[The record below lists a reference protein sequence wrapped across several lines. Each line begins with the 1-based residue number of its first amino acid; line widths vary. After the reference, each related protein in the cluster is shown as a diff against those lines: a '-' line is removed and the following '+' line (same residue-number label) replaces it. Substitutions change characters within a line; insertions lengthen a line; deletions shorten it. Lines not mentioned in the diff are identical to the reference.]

1 MRTPILQ
8 RHGLES
14 QALVAFLTGA
24 PIVSLSAASGGFFP
38 PAWGWATIGFALAA
52 AAVLALAD
60 TVELGTVDV
69 VALVALTSF
78 LAWIALSL
86 VWSESP
92 TRTVLELQ
100 RALVYVAAL
109 AALLL
114 AVRRSCWRT
123 ALAGVLVAVSMLAL
137 YGLATRLLPDVF
149 GYERGGPY
157 QLSRPVG
164 YWNALGLLAAMG
176 VVLALGWAA
185 HARAREVR
193 AAAAAAVPALVVT
206 LYFTFSRGA
215 WVGLVIALVV
225 LFVFDPR
232 RSRAAAV
239 LVAILPF
246 TAAAVAL
253 ASQSDGLTRANAPL
267 AQAIRDG
274 HRLGLAIV
282 LLCAGASV
290 AASAVDRVGSELFR
304 RPNLRPPAGI
314 AALALGAVAAAGLL
328 AWGGGPGALADRAY
342 DAFVGPPALGKDDLN
357 ARLLSASGNSRADY
371 WRVALETTK
380 TEPLVGTGAG
390 TFELSW
396 YRDRPGHGTV
406 RDAHNI
412 YLEVLAELGP
422 VGLAL
427 LVTAL
432 AAPLAALAR
441 TREPLAAA
449 GGAAYVAYLAHAGL
463 DWDWELPA
471 VTLAAFGCAASV
483 FASARTGSTPLR
495 PGPRAAALAAS
506 GLVAAAGVA
515 GYLGASAL
523 ADSTSAFENG
533 AYVRARESADDAVRL
548 EPWSGHALI
557 ALGEAELALG
567 DRDSARRA
575 FRAATTKEPNDWY
588 AWYELAL
595 ASEGR
600 ERMRAIA
607 RGTSLNPLSPELAAL
622 RR

>member
-1 MRTPILQ
+1 MRTPIL
-8 RHGLES
+8 RREAVES
-14 QALVAFLTGA
+14 QALVAILAGA

-38 PAWGWATIGFALAA
+38 PAWGWATTAFALAA
-52 AAVLALAD
+52 AAVLALVES
-60 TVELGTVDV
+60 VELGRLDV
-69 VALVALTSF
+69 LMFVALSSF
-78 LAWIALSL
+78 LIWIALSL
-86 VWSESP
+86 VWTDSS

-114 AVRRSCWRT
+114 AVRRASWRA

-149 GYERGGPY
+149 GYERDGPY
-157 QLSRPVG
+157 QLSRPIG

-176 VVLALGWAA
+176 VVLALAWAA
-185 HARAREVR
+185 HARARGVR

-215 WVGLVIALVV
+215 WVGLVMALVV

-232 RSRAAAV
+232 RARAAAV

-267 AQAIRDG
+267 TQAIRDG
-274 HRLGLAIV
+274 HRLAVAIV
-282 LLCAGASV
+282 LLCAGAAG
-290 AASAVDRVGSELFR
+290 AASAVDRVGSKLFR
-304 RPNLRPPAGI
+304 HANLRPVAGLAAVALGTAAA
-314 AALALGAVAAAGLL
+314 AALLV
-328 AWGGGPGALADRAY
+328 WGGGPRALADRAY
-342 DAFVGPPALGKDDLN
+342 DAFVGPPVLGTEDLN
-357 ARLLSASGNSRADY
+357 ARLLSASGNSRSDY
-371 WRVALETTK
+371 WRVALRTAK
-380 TEPLVGTGAG
+380 AEPLLGTGAG
-390 TFELSW
+390 TFELRW

-432 AAPLAALAR
+432 AAPLAALGM
-441 TREPLAAA
+441 TRDPLAAA

-471 VTLAAFGCAASV
+471 VTLAAIGCAASV
-483 FASARTGSTPLR
+483 VASGRTGTTPLR
-495 PGPRAAALAAS
+495 PRARAAALAAS
-506 GLVAAAGVA
+506 GFVAAAGVA
-515 GYLGASAL
+515 GYLGASAIS
-523 ADSTSAFENG
+523 ASTSAFDDG
-533 AYVRARESADDAVRL
+533 AYGRAREAADDAVRL
-548 EPWSGHALI
+548 EPWSGHALL

-567 DRDSARRA
+567 NRESARSA
-575 FRAATTKEPNDWY
+575 FRDAATKEPNDWY

-600 ERMRAIA
+600 ERTQAIS
-607 RGTSLNPLSPELAAL
+607 RGTLLNPLSPELAAL